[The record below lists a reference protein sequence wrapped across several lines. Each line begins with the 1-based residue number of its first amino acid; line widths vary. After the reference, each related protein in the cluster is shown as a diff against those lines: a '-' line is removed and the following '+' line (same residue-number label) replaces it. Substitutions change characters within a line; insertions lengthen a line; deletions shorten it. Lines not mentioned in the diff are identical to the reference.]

1 MGNAHF
7 ADRLLETAERKQ
19 SQVVVGLD
27 PRMEMMPPDVVEGE
41 DRTPRAA
48 AAAMLRFNERVL
60 DVVAEVAVA
69 VKVQIA
75 FYERFG
81 CEGLRA
87 YTQTLRAARERGLL
101 VIGDVKRNDIGSTA
115 GAYAEAHLP
124 STELGDWKVAGDFH
138 ADAITIN
145 PLFGSDG
152 VEPFVERC
160 RRSGS
165 GLFALVKTSNP
176 SSGQIQDLP
185 CPDQP
190 VYERIGALV
199 EEWGASLR
207 GDSGYS
213 LLGAVVGA
221 TYPEELQTLRHLMP
235 HAIFLVP
242 GFGAQGGGVE
252 EVVGAFDADGRGAV
266 VNSSRGIIYAFR
278 RESGSERQGVENW
291 EDAVRDAAETMR
303 REIWEATHK
312 G

>member
-7 ADRLLETAERKQ
+7 ADRLTEASERKR

-27 PRMEMMPPDVVEGE
+27 PRMEMMPPDVVEEE

-48 AAAMLRFNERVL
+48 AAAILRFNERVL
-60 DVVAEVAVA
+60 DAVADSVVA

-75 FYERFG
+75 FYERYG

-87 YTQTLRAARERGLL
+87 YAQTLRAARERDLP

-124 STELGDWKVAGDFH
+124 STESGDWEVAEDFH

-152 VEPFVERC
+152 VEPFVERA

-176 SSGQIQDLP
+176 SSGEIQDLR
-185 CPDQP
+185 CPDRP
-190 VYERIGALV
+190 VYERIGAMV
-199 EEWGASLR
+199 EEWGTSLR
-207 GDSGYS
+207 GESGYS

-221 TYPEELQTLRHLMP
+221 TYPEELQRLRRLMP

-252 EVVGAFDADGRGAV
+252 EVLGAFDSEGRGAV

-278 RESGSERQGVENW
+278 REPGAERYGVENW
-291 EDAVRDAAETMR
+291 EEAVRDAAETMR
-303 REIWEATHK
+303 REIWEATSS
-312 G
+312 

>member
-1 MGNAHF
+1 MADTHF
-7 ADRLLETAERKQ
+7 ADRLVEATERKQ

-27 PRMEMMPPDVVEGE
+27 PRMDMMPPEIVDGT
-41 DRTPRAA
+41 DRTPCAA
-48 AAAMLRFNERVL
+48 AAAILRFNERII
-60 DVVAEVAVA
+60 DAVAEVAVA

-81 CEGLRA
+81 SEGLRA
-87 YTQTLRAARERGLL
+87 YAQTIRAARERHLL

-115 GAYAEAHLP
+115 QAYADAHLP
-124 STELGDWKVAGDFH
+124 STESSEWEVSGDFQ

-152 VEPFVERC
+152 VEPFVVRAQQ
-160 RRSGS
+160 SGS

-176 SSGQIQDLP
+176 SSGEIQDLQ

-199 EEWGASLR
+199 EEWGNGLR

-242 GFGAQGGGVE
+242 GFGAQGGGVD
-252 EVVGAFDADGRGAV
+252 EVVGAFDSEGHGAV

-278 RESGSERQGVENW
+278 RKPGCETHGSENW
-291 EDAVRDAAETMR
+291 DMAARDAAETMR
-303 REIWEATHK
+303 RQIWQATH
-312 G
+312 